1 MDIKKVFENNRNW
14 AEARKRVNPSFFRNL
29 SLNQQPKM
37 LYIGCSD
44 SRVTAEEL
52 MGANPGDV
60 FVYRNIAN
68 LVPAGD
74 LASMAIINYAVTVLR
89 VEHIVVCGHY
99 HCGGIEAALQ
109 PKDMGILNP
118 WLRNIRDIYR
128 HHRHE
133 IETSNSIT
141 DRQRRLVELNVR
153 EQCVNVIKAPEVQKA
168 IRSKT
173 LNVHGWVFDIETGLL
188 KDLKVDTDAILKDIM
203 SIYRLE

>member
-14 AEARKRVNPSFFRNL
+14 AEARKRVNPSFFLNL

-89 VEHIVVCGHY
+89 VEHIVV
-99 HCGGIEAALQ
+99 
-109 PKDMGILNP
+109 
-118 WLRNIRDIYR
+118 
-128 HHRHE
+128 
-133 IETSNSIT
+133 
-141 DRQRRLVELNVR
+141 
-153 EQCVNVIKAPEVQKA
+153 
-168 IRSKT
+168 
-173 LNVHGWVFDIETGLL
+173 
-188 KDLKVDTDAILKDIM
+188 
-203 SIYRLE
+203 

>member
-14 AEARKRVNPSFFRNL
+14 AEARKRVNPSFFLNL

-89 VEHIVVCGHY
+89 VEHIVVAVTTTVEALRL
-99 HCGGIEAALQ
+99 HCSLKIWVYSIPGYEISVIFIATIGMKLKQTTQLPIG
-109 PKDMGILNP
+109 KDV
-118 WLRNIRDIYR
+118 W
-128 HHRHE
+128 
-133 IETSNSIT
+133 
-141 DRQRRLVELNVR
+141 
-153 EQCVNVIKAPEVQKA
+153 
-168 IRSKT
+168 
-173 LNVHGWVFDIETGLL
+173 
-188 KDLKVDTDAILKDIM
+188 
-203 SIYRLE
+203 

>member
-29 SLNQQPKM
+29 SLSQQPNM

-133 IETSNSIT
+133 IETSNSIA
-141 DRQRRLVELNVR
+141 DRQKRLVELNVR

-173 LNVHGWVFDIETGLL
+173 LNVHGWVFDMETGLL
-188 KDLKVDTDAILKDIM
+188 KDLKVDTDAILQEIM

>member
-14 AEARKRVNPSFFRNL
+14 AEARKRVNPSFFLNL

-89 VEHIVVCGHY
+89 VEHIVVWGHY

-109 PKDMGILNP
+109 PKDMNILNP

-153 EQCVNVIKAPEVQKA
+153 VQCVNVIKAPEVQKA

-173 LNVHGWVFDIETGLL
+173 LKVHGWVFDMETGLL
-188 KDLKVDTDAILKDIM
+188 KDLKVDTDAILKEIM